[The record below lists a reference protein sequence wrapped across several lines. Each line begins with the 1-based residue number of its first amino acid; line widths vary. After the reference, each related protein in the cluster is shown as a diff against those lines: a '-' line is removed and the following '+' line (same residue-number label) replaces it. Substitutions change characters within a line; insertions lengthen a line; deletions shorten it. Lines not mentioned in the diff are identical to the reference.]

1 MDRADNQDNYEMHP
15 DLLMS
20 GLSESVRRTGDT
32 LFEARMLIVF
42 STWEVGIRIRRTH
55 CSHTQ
60 YSCGRNL
67 AGTTAIYQKSR

>member
-1 MDRADNQDNYEMHP
+1 MKCTL

-42 STWEVGIRIRRTH
+42 STWEVGIRIRKTH
-55 CSHTQ
+55 SSHTVLLVQ
-60 YSCGRNL
+60 EFSGHDSYLSEIKIRF
-67 AGTTAIYQKSR
+67 

>member
-42 STWEVGIRIRRTH
+42 SI
-55 CSHTQ
+55 
-60 YSCGRNL
+60 
-67 AGTTAIYQKSR
+67 